1 MSRKRFRFDRVKR
14 ANNCDG
20 GRKYTT
26 PAATPNHSSPST
38 PSDTSPSTPSHSSFS
53 SPSLCNKE
61 NSEFMKKGKTIRRD
75 IGGGHEISID
85 CLDGCL
91 EIVKVC

>member
-38 PSDTSPSTPSHSSFS
+38 PD
-53 SPSLCNKE
+53 
-61 NSEFMKKGKTIRRD
+61 
-75 IGGGHEISID
+75 
-85 CLDGCL
+85 
-91 EIVKVC
+91 